1 MALFVN
7 QNENQTEL
15 QKRIAADLREKAMK
29 NSAGEGGAGFDGGD
43 EADLVEDSS
52 YIEGTKET
60 TGLAFVWLLVFV
72 AVVIMIVFLFMFS

>member
-15 QKRIAADLREKAMK
+15 QKRIAADLREKAIR
-29 NSAGEGGAGFDGGD
+29 NSAGEGGAGFDGD
-43 EADLVEDSS
+43 ETDLVEDSS

-60 TGLAFVWLLVFV
+60 TSLAFVWLLVFI
-72 AVVIMIVFLFMFS
+72 AVVITIVFLFMFS